1 VLQRSPDQ
9 RATDRPATT
18 IARNLRFICPPPH
31 AANRALMIPT
41 SWHQAHATVQN
52 TPKTLTR
59 ESFATKDLLLNA
71 LKKLSAKIA
80 VFKIRAK
87 K

>member
-1 VLQRSPDQ
+1 L
-9 RATDRPATT
+9 
-18 IARNLRFICPPPH
+18 
-31 AANRALMIPT
+31 
-41 SWHQAHATVQN
+41 HQAHATVQN

-59 ESFATKDLLLNA
+59 ESFAAKDLLLNA